1 MQMQARNNLPELV
14 RCDLTRGTPASHL
27 DVTATRSE
35 DGKTLVLQVV
45 NTGAAESAAIG
56 WSGFAQKKPAAHVT
70 ELIGPANA
78 ANTAGRPDAVRPT
91 ESDWNYQLKAGRTT
105 RLFPAQ
111 SFTIFRFE

>member
-1 MQMQARNNLPELV
+1 MQMQSRNNLPELV
-14 RCDLTRGTPASHL
+14 RCDLTRAQGSHL

-56 WSGFAQKKPAAHVT
+56 WRGFTAKKSAAHVT

-78 ANTAGRPDAVRPT
+78 ANTAERPDAVRPA
-91 ESDWNYQLKAGRTT
+91 ESDWTYQLKDGTTT
-105 RLFPAQ
+105 RFFPAQ
-111 SFTIFRFE
+111 SFTIIRFE